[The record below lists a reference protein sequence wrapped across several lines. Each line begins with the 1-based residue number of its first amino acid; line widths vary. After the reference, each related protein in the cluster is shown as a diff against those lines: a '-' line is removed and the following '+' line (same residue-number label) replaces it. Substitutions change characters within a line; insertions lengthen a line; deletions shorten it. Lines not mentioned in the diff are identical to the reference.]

1 MLDFDNGSSRGDPVV
16 KVCRKSG
23 TVMNT
28 VFARY
33 DTTLTSF
40 LDLSRRLAGLS
51 GIDEI
56 VSTLSAFLADTIPH
70 DHLDLVFLLADDDE
84 YGVVFETGK
93 TTDWA
98 NSLMHPIR
106 LRETPIRSIFDGTA
120 AYLLVGDA
128 IDDPRFRVPGIDRTP
143 LIQAQLRSRINLPML
158 AGERV
163 LGALN
168 ISLSSPDRYGPAELD
183 YARSVL
189 DLVTPF
195 LLSVF
200 REIEY
205 RYTANLSVSQVTAD
219 QASSDDSIDQ
229 EEISTRMPGVVYRFL
244 AAGETMTMDYVS
256 PKALEMFGLDPDP
269 EGFVERFVAHVV
281 PEERNQFVASIFEV
295 VKAGIPWYFQ
305 GHFQKPDGERISF
318 VGIAQPSVVPE
329 GLLYHGILLDTS
341 EQTRKEESFRRLS
354 LAIDA
359 IEHGVAILDSDD
371 RFLYFNQRYRAFGE
385 SAQSTLQ
392 VGHRFEDHVCELVD
406 LGVLTV
412 PEDQRDL
419 WIRNRMERH
428 RSLPSS
434 SIVEQDK
441 GEWLLVREERLPD
454 GGIAMIVTDV
464 SELRQAQDQ
473 LKEALMRAESAS
485 KTKSE
490 FLATMSHEFRTPL
503 NAILGFSEIMSD
515 ELFGAI
521 ENPSYAA
528 YIKDIHNSGR
538 HMLDL
543 VNDVLDFSALEV
555 GKREFRPESV
565 DVAAAIARC
574 LRDVQK
580 AASEKRIKISTHT
593 DVDLPMIVTDPRAL
607 RQCLINTLANA
618 VKYTEENGKIDIV
631 GDINGGKLRIVVR
644 DNGVGIAADRLKYVT
659 EPFAQGDNDP
669 LRAQEGTG
677 LGLSIVKSLL
687 EGQGGK
693 LEISSVL
700 GEGTSVAMF
709 LPAAA

>member
-1 MLDFDNGSSRGDPVV
+1 M
-16 KVCRKSG
+16 
-23 TVMNT
+23 VMNT
-28 VFARY
+28 VYAEFDA
-33 DTTLTSF
+33 TLTPF
-40 LDLSRRLAGLS
+40 LDLSRRLADLS

-93 TTDWA
+93 ATDWA

-106 LRETPIRSIFDGTA
+106 LRETPIRSVIDGSVE
-120 AYLLVGDA
+120 YLLVGDA
-128 IDDPRFRVPGIDRTP
+128 MNDPRFCEPGIDRTP
-143 LIQAQLRSRINLPML
+143 LIQGQLRSRINLPIL
-158 AGERV
+158 AGIRV

-168 ISLSSPDRYGPAELD
+168 ISLSSPDRYGRVELD
-183 YARSVL
+183 YARNLL

-200 REIEY
+200 RETEY
-205 RYTANLSVSQVTAD
+205 RYSANLSVAQVTAD
-219 QASSDDSIDQ
+219 RAASNDGIQKEDIA
-229 EEISTRMPGVVYRFL
+229 TRMPGVVYRFL
-244 AAGETMTMDYVS
+244 ASGEDMTMDYVS

-269 EGFVERFVAHVV
+269 KDFVERFVAHVV

-295 VKAGIPWYFQ
+295 VQAGIPWYFQ
-305 GHFQKPDGERISF
+305 GHFRKPDGEEISF
-318 VGIAQPSVVPE
+318 VGMSQPSEVPE

-341 EQTRKEESFRRLS
+341 EQKRKEETFRRLS

-359 IEHGVAILDSDD
+359 IEHGVAILDADD
-371 RFLYFNQRYRAFGE
+371 RYFYFNRRYQAFGN
-385 SAQSTLQ
+385 SAQGTLK
-392 VGHRFEDHVCELVD
+392 VGRHFEDHVRELVD
-406 LGVLTV
+406 LGVVPV
-412 PEDQRDL
+412 PEDQREI
-419 WIRNRMERH
+419 WIEKRMERH

-434 SIVEQDK
+434 IMVEQDD

-454 GGIAMIVTDV
+454 GGVAMIVTDV

-473 LKEALMRAESAS
+473 LKEALVQAESAS

-515 ELFGAI
+515 ELLGAI

-528 YIKDIHNSGR
+528 YIKDIYNSGR

-555 GKREFRPESV
+555 GKREFRPEPV

-574 LRDVQK
+574 LRDVK
-580 AASEKRIKISTHT
+580 PAASEKRIKISTHT
-593 DVDLPMIVTDPRAL
+593 DDDLPTIVTDPRAL

-618 VKYTEENGKIDIV
+618 VKYTEKYGRIDVV

-644 DNGVGIAADRLKYVT
+644 DNGAGIAADRLKHVT
-659 EPFAQGDNDP
+659 EPFAQADNDP

-693 LEISSVL
+693 LEIHSEL
-700 GEGTSVAMF
+700 GEGTTVTMF
-709 LPAAA
+709 LPNAV